1 MQIRCVCALLALL
14 LLSASCTDKLFPM
27 GIDTH
32 EAAMSEEMGAYS
44 FDAQTV
50 RQSLAAGQSDI
61 FTQLPEFIVAPQW
74 TEAPPVQW
82 RQDDFYRVAQAVHQ
96 LAWQEPLEGW
106 KIKQV
111 FFRLRCAEAAD
122 GPQFMSFDLFKIV
135 RIRQANSRLERRLNV
150 EPQRNQ
156 ISWSGAEYY
165 PERFRWLALD
175 PTQIK
180 IPAEQA
186 LQIAETFGGGV
197 ARWKV
202 EDRCDIFGTLGAGVK
217 GNSWLISYSGNIGG
231 QLFDIQVDGQTGK
244 TKVVYPISR

>member
-14 LLSASCTDKLFPM
+14 LLSAACGDEFST
-27 GIDTH
+27 GIGIN
-32 EAAMSEEMGAYS
+32 EVAMSEEMGAYS

-50 RQSLAAGQSDI
+50 RQSLTADQSDT

-82 RQDDFYRVAQAVHQ
+82 YQADFYRVAQALHQ
-96 LAWQEPLEGW
+96 LVWQEPLEDW
-106 KIKQV
+106 KINQV

-122 GPQFMSFDLFKIV
+122 GPQFMSFNLFKTV
-135 RIRQANSRLERRLNV
+135 RIRQANSRLKRRINV

-156 ISWSGAEYY
+156 ISWIGGEYY
-165 PERFRWLALD
+165 PERFRWPALD
-175 PTQIK
+175 LTQIK

-202 EDRCDIFGTLGAGVK
+202 EDRCDIFGTLAAGAK
-217 GNSWLISYSGNIGG
+217 DNSWLIRYSGNIGG
-231 QLFDIQVDGQTGK
+231 LLFEIQVDAQTGK
-244 TKVVYPISR
+244 TKIMYPQYK